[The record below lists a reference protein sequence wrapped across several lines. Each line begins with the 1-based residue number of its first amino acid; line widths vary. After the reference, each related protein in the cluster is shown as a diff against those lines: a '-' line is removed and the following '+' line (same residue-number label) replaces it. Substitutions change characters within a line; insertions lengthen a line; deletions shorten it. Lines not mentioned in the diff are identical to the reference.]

1 MYLFGAG
8 KLTATLE
15 NGEEAVFGTV
25 QEVGVDISYGAK
37 ELYGEHQFPVDIA
50 RTQGK
55 ISIKAKAAKIDAN
68 LFNAVFYQG
77 DVVTAAGTTTVTV
90 SNKLMGSAPVFALK
104 LEVEYKGGEM
114 VMTFPRC
121 ISNKLGLA
129 FKSED
134 HLIPDF
140 DIVAYADD
148 DGRLFTKK
156 MVGG

>member
-1 MYLFGAG
+1 MYLFGTG
-8 KLTATLE
+8 TLTVTPR
-15 NGEEAVFGTV
+15 NGEESMFGTV

-55 ISIKAKAAKIDAN
+55 ISIKAKAAKIDAK
-68 LFNAVFYQG
+68 LFNDVFFHG
-77 DVVTAAGTTTVTV
+77 DVVTASGTTTVTV
-90 SNKLMGSAPVFALK
+90 TNKLMGSAPVFTLK
-104 LEVEYKGGEM
+104 LDVVYDGHKM
-114 VMTFPRC
+114 TLTFPRC

-140 DIVAYADD
+140 DIVAYADE
-148 DGRLFTKK
+148 DGRLYTVK
-156 MVGG
+156 MVE